1 MRSLFYLLALASAL
15 SLAASTARADMI
27 QIDFDL
33 GASTISAL
41 GGAIVVPPD
50 GSIGAASA
58 TIFVPGMPSGTVSLG
73 AASVSGLTISTISVN
88 GTVGGVATITG
99 PATAAQVGSP
109 ALGTLASLGQLVL
122 TNPMFMVA
130 TGIFQCTGN
139 PFICAAFPLSFS
151 GTQTINAPVTIN
163 IGNINSPG
171 NATATG
177 SIVLSLGGQVATLN
191 LVGQEVS
198 RMYVPEPGRVLQLG
212 AAAAL
217 LVGLVWYRRR

>member
-1 MRSLFYLLALASAL
+1 
-15 SLAASTARADMI
+15 
-27 QIDFDL
+27 
-33 GASTISAL
+33 
-41 GGAIVVPPD
+41 
-50 GSIGAASA
+50 
-58 TIFVPGMPSGTVSLG
+58 
-73 AASVSGLTISTISVN
+73 VN